1 MHVIVIGG
9 GPAGMMAAGQAAK
22 AGARVTLLEK
32 NNRLGKKLAITGK
45 GRGNVTNAAEIE
57 DMIQQ
62 YPGNG
67 TFLYGPLYRFTND
80 HLRQF
85 LLELGVPTVVERG
98 GRVFPISQ
106 KAQDVVE
113 ALERF
118 LHKYGV
124 KVQLGKQVTKLLT
137 TDAGQIQGVVCGEEV
152 IAAEA
157 VIIATGGASYPATGA
172 TGDGYRLAEAVSH
185 TIVPPRPALV
195 PLETEESWVRE
206 LTGVSLKN
214 VSAKLTV
221 NNRVVAEEF
230 GEMLFTHYGVSGPI
244 ILTLSREAVNALL
257 KKQKP
262 QLHLNLKP
270 ALTREKLDARLLRD
284 FDKNIRKQFKNSLND
299 LLPQRL
305 IETIIM
311 LSGIEPDLPV
321 NQITKA
327 QREALLTTLT
337 DLTLQ
342 IKSMRSLREAIVT
355 AGGVTVKEVHPTT
368 LASKLVGGLY
378 FAGEVIDIDGNTG
391 GYNLQAA
398 FSTGFVAGLSAALQ
412 A

>member
-1 MHVIVIGG
+1 
-9 GPAGMMAAGQAAK
+9 MMAAGQAAK
-22 AGARVTLLEK
+22 AGANVILVEK
-32 NNRLGKKLAITGK
+32 NLRLGKKLAITGK

-57 DMIQQ
+57 EMIQQ

-80 HLRQF
+80 QLRQF
-85 LLELGVPTVVERG
+85 LLDLGVPTVVERG
-98 GRVFPISQ
+98 GRVFPESQ
-106 KAQDVVE
+106 RAQDVVD
-113 ALERF
+113 ALTQW
-118 LHKYGV
+118 LQNQGV
-124 KVQLGKQVTKLLT
+124 QVQLGKQVTKLIIT
-137 TDAGQIQGVVCGEEV
+137 EGGEIRGIVCDEEE
-152 IAAEA
+152 IAADA
-157 VIIATGGASYPATGA
+157 VIIAAGGASYPATGS
-172 TGDGYRLAEAVSH
+172 TGDGYRLAQAVGH
-185 TIVPPRPALV
+185 TIVPTRPALV
-195 PLETEESWVRE
+195 PLETEENWVRE
-206 LTGVSLKN
+206 LTGVALKN
-214 VSAKLTV
+214 VTAKLTV
-221 NNRVVAEEF
+221 KGRVVAEEF

-244 ILTLSREAVNALL
+244 ILTISREAVNALV

-284 FDKNIRKQFKNSLND
+284 FENNIRKQFKNSLND

-311 LSGIEPDLPV
+311 LSGIDPELPV

-327 QREALLTTLT
+327 QREALLTALT
-337 DLTLQ
+337 DLTLN

-355 AGGVTVKEVHPTT
+355 AGGVAVKEIQPTT
-368 LASKLVGGLY
+368 MASKLVGGLY

-398 FSTGFVAGLSAALQ
+398 FATGFVAGLSAAQQ